1 MRFGEDSFSKKTGQ
15 EEEERIPRNK
25 VALFGL
31 WLRRVPERLRGG
43 RDERQEAKMK
53 QPMPLS
59 DGKRRKPS
67 FTDEDLLTRWSA
79 IRFG

>member
-1 MRFGEDSFSKKTGQ
+1 MRFGEDSFSKKAGQ

-43 RDERQEAKMK
+43 RDERSDATPEASEFYVSTI
-53 QPMPLS
+53 LIS
-59 DGKRRKPS
+59 S
-67 FTDEDLLTRWSA
+67 
-79 IRFG
+79 IY